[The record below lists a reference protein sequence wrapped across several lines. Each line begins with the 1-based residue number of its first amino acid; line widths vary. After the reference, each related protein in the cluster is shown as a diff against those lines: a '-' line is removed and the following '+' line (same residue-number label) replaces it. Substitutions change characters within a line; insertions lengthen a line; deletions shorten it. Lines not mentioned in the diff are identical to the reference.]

1 MLIIVPQIYII
12 DFKIYTFEGS
22 NYTHHFMTYESYLR
36 NFKIYLF
43 TFFITAL
50 FSISV
55 EAQNKR
61 KFKVH
66 TIAFYNVENLFDT
79 INDPNKF
86 DERSPIMELK
96 FNRQDVYNK
105 KVKNMAR
112 VISQIGA
119 DVSKNPPAIIGICEV
134 ENRNVVEDLANDPT
148 LIAKDYGIV
157 HFESPDER
165 SIDVALMYQ
174 KALFVPISTSAHE
187 LKLFDEKRDKRDYTR
202 DQLLVSGYL
211 EGDLI
216 HLIVN
221 HWPSRSGG
229 EAKSRSKR
237 VAAATLNKRLIDSL
251 QADDPYA
258 KIFTMGDFN
267 DNPTNASF
275 KKVLKSKKNRE
286 SVGLKGLYN
295 PMEGFFKAGLGSNAY
310 RDAWSLFDQILVT
323 QPLLEE
329 DFSSFRFY
337 KAGIFNKQFLISKK
351 GRYKGYPF
359 RSFSY
364 GGFTGGYS
372 DHFPVYVHVI
382 KEVD

>member
-1 MLIIVPQIYII
+1 MCVLAYVGVSNGY
-12 DFKIYTFEGS
+12 FVKGTYTSLAELFARS
-22 NYTHHFMTYESYLR
+22 QAFSMTV
-36 NFKIYLF
+36 
-43 TFFITAL
+43 L
-50 FSISV
+50 FSVSMQ
-55 EAQNKR
+55 AQNKR

-79 INDPNKF
+79 VNDPNKF

-96 FNRQDVYNK
+96 FNRQEVYNK
-105 KVKNMAR
+105 KVKNMAS
-112 VISQIGA
+112 VIAQIGE
-119 DVSKNPPAIIGICEV
+119 DVSKNTPAIIGICEV
-134 ENRNVVEDLANDPT
+134 ENRNVVEDLANDPA
-148 LIAKDYGIV
+148 LISKDYGIV

-187 LKLFDEKRDKRDYTR
+187 LKLFDVKRDKPDHTR

-251 QADDPYA
+251 QANDPYA

-275 KKVLKSKKNRE
+275 KKVLKSKKNKE

-295 PMEGFFKAGLGSNAY
+295 PMEGFFKDGLGSNAY

-382 KEVD
+382 KEVK